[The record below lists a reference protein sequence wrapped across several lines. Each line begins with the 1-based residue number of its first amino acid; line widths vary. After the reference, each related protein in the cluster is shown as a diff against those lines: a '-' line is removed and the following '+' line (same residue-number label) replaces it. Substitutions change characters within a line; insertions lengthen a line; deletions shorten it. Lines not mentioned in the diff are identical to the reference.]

1 MQRKSLL
8 EAEHQARDKPSRW
21 LVLGVREGIRSG
33 GDRGDMSYRQGTP
46 ATQLPL
52 EAAVGNAGPVRPDL
66 LLFQEKSGILI
77 LT

>member
-33 GDRGDMSYRQGTP
+33 GDRGDVSCRQGTP

-52 EAAVGNAGPVRPDL
+52 EAAVGNAGPVWPGL

>member
-33 GDRGDMSYRQGTP
+33 GDRGDVSC
-46 ATQLPL
+46 
-52 EAAVGNAGPVRPDL
+52 
-66 LLFQEKSGILI
+66 
-77 LT
+77 